1 MNTLRMH
8 SSRSLVGLVALIA
21 PQDTRRYT
29 APVTSKK
36 DVIGFSSPKKLC
48 DESRSFPAGP
58 AALSFVPPVLGGSDG
73 RARALPVLARA
84 SRSANPFEPPPSFSS
99 ECGGF
104 SKPKLLE
111 AIHG

>member
-1 MNTLRMH
+1 MH
-8 SSRSLVGLVALIA
+8 SSRLLVGFVALIA
-21 PQDTRRYT
+21 RQDTRRYT

-36 DVIGFSSPKKLC
+36 GVIGIGVPLKLC

-84 SRSANPFEPPPSFSS
+84 SRYANPFESPPPIGVG
-99 ECGGF
+99 CGGF

-111 AIHG
+111 ATHG